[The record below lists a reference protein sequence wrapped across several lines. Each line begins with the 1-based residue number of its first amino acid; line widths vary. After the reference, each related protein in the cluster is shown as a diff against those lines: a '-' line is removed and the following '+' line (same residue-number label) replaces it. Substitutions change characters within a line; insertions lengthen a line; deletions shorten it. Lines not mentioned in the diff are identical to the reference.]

1 MKKPYLLA
9 LLILSSLFLA
19 CSSDKSQPAP
29 DGAAP
34 KQAASVVPLSP
45 DEEIAVVETSHGAFR
60 IRFFEDVAP
69 KHVGNFKKLVRE
81 GFYDG
86 LAFHRAI
93 PNGIIQG
100 GDPTTRGDDRSR
112 WGTGEPGQPTVPAE
126 FSTRPFVRGT
136 VGAARRGNDINSAT
150 SQFFICLDDRP
161 EWNGNYTVFGEVFR
175 GLSTVQIISNV
186 PTEEGPAQ
194 KILEKVVI
202 YRIHLV
208 PASDAAK

>member
-1 MKKPYLLA
+1 M
-9 LLILSSLFLA
+9 
-19 CSSDKSQPAP
+19 
-29 DGAAP
+29 
-34 KQAASVVPLSP
+34 
-45 DEEIAVVETSHGAFR
+45 
-60 IRFFEDVAP
+60 RFFEDVAP
-69 KHVGNFKKLVRE
+69 KHVANFKKLVRE

-100 GDPTTRGDDRSR
+100 GDPTTRGNDRSQ
-112 WGTGEPGQPTVPAE
+112 WGVGMPGQPTVPAE

-150 SQFFICLDDRP
+150 SQFFICLDERP
-161 EWNGNYTVFGEVFR
+161 QWNGNYTVFGEVIS

-194 KILEKVVI
+194 KVLEKVVI
-202 YRIHLV
+202 YRIHLEK
-208 PASDAAK
+208 AGEGNKQST